1 MPGRFFEKVKDLKCT
16 STVATATLPQF
27 ALAEYMTNG
36 GYEHHLRGLR
46 RALQRQMEQL
56 SQAVAES
63 FPRETK
69 MTRPNGGI
77 VLWVEL
83 PKGMDALRLH
93 AKALAEKIS
102 LAPGPMFSARQNF
115 KNFIRLSFGEPWS
128 PKIERAIGV
137 LAYLVKQ
144 MR

>member
-1 MPGRFFEKVKDLKCT
+1 LKCT

-36 GYEHHLRGLR
+36 GYEHHLRALR
-46 RALQRQMEQL
+46 RALRRQMEQI
-56 SQAVAES
+56 SHAVAES
-63 FPRETK
+63 FPYGTK
-69 MTRPNGGI
+69 MTRPAGGI

-83 PKGMDALRLH
+83 PGRVDALRLH